1 MPGDGADLGLA
12 RQITDGFAL
21 GPLRRMVAKAQ
32 GAMGRVWRLDS
43 ESGSFAVKE
52 SLRPDD
58 IATFEIQLAFAAAVS
73 EQVHRAG
80 VLVPRARRSRTG
92 SFILPVY
99 SGRAEEP
106 MYVRVATWIDGRMG
120 VDTAAASWLGSTLA
134 VIETLPDPPTPPRD
148 PWFQAWFTTV
158 PTIDQWRDLTERG
171 TRVGADWV
179 SALARHLPEF
189 GDLSALVGV
198 PPADRLTVAHTD
210 LQPKNVLTTASG
222 YALLDWDD
230 VASAS
235 RDRVLARAINDWHLR
250 AGVIDADS
258 VHATL
263 ASYRAGGG
271 TGTLRDSDAFGDLI
285 AGFLNYLYEQV
296 QVTLDQSGTE
306 PGTAADQ
313 ARAMTT
319 DPIDMATLRRL
330 SALDEAKA
338 KRRV

>member
-1 MPGDGADLGLA
+1 MSDDGTDLGLA
-12 RQITDGFAL
+12 RQISDGFAL
-21 GPLRRMVAKAQ
+21 GTPRRMVREAQ

-58 IATFEIQLAFAAAVS
+58 TATFEIQLEFAAAVS
-73 EQVHRAG
+73 EQANRAG

-92 SFILPVY
+92 SFILPIY
-99 SGRAEEP
+99 NGRADEP
-106 MYVRVATWIDGRMG
+106 TYVRVATWIDGWMG
-120 VDTAAASWLGSTLA
+120 VDTAAAASWLGSTLA
-134 VIETLPDPPTPPRD
+134 VVETLPDPPTPPRD

-158 PTIDQWRDLTERG
+158 PTIDQWRDLTARG

-179 SALARHLPEF
+179 SALTRHLPEF
-189 GDLSALVGV
+189 VDLKALVGV

-230 VASAS
+230 VAAAS

-258 VHATL
+258 VHTTL

-271 TGTLRDSDAFGDLI
+271 TGTLRNIDAFGDLI

-306 PGTAADQ
+306 PGTAAADEVQ
-313 ARAMTT
+313 AMTT

-330 SALDEAKA
+330 SALDDAT
-338 KRRV
+338 